1 MTNIYN
7 SFQEWTQLLTERH
20 FLFILWF
27 SSVSLPLCTK
37 CWLVG
42 SPHLWALRWR
52 DSLPASGTHSG
63 MPGSQDCTTDQYNH
77 WSTSRSCYSLYHN
90 RHLREG
96 KYFTH
101 QFGRKPDWSIFIGD
115 VNPKW
120 FALEVYKISPQTCN
134 PTHCRAADCKFKP
147 RWIIWDLRGCNI
159 PYQALAPEPPFR
171 ASCPQHRW
179 DLPCWWTARPRC
191 WTPGWRQELHRNTAP
206 INSWEVYCISA
217 SQGLPVCHKWL
228 WLTF

>member
-1 MTNIYN
+1 MCWRQQESGIFHTSYFVLFPLLNQSQTMTNIYN

-42 SPHLWALRWR
+42 SPHLWALQWR

-120 FALEVYKISPQTCN
+120 FALEVYKISPQTCKT
-134 PTHCRAADCKFKP
+134 PTAD
-147 RWIIWDLRGCNI
+147 R
-159 PYQALAPEPPFR
+159 
-171 ASCPQHRW
+171 QHNC
-179 DLPCWWTARPRC
+179 LHSSSEARKAKQD
-191 WTPGWRQELHRNTAP
+191 RQ
-206 INSWEVYCISA
+206 
-217 SQGLPVCHKWL
+217 K
-228 WLTF
+228 